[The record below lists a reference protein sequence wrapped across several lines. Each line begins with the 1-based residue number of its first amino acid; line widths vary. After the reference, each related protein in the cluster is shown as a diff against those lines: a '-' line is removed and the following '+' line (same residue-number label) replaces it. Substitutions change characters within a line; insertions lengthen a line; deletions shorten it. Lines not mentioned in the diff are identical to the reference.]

1 MYRREFL
8 FSAAAASL
16 AMARPFPVSGTPQVV
31 TPTPR
36 KGRIK
41 QGVTT
46 GVFARGTSLE
56 DACREAARLGIKGFD
71 LIGPADWPTLRKYGL
86 VPSMYPLG
94 PGGTIGDALNRTENH
109 ARLEASLRAAIDAS
123 AAAQVPNIITFSG
136 NRRGMEDRVGAD
148 NCVAFLNKIK
158 AQAEDKGVTICME
171 LLNSKVNHRDY
182 MFDHMSWG
190 VDVMKQVNS
199 PRVRIL
205 YDIYHAQIMDG
216 DIVRTINENIQWIAH
231 FHTGGNPGRHDIDE
245 TQELNYRFVVQSI
258 VDKGFTGFLTHE
270 YTPSPGND
278 PIAVLNKAIGI
289 CDV

>member
-1 MYRREFL
+1 VNRRDFL
-8 FSAAAASL
+8 FSATAASL
-16 AMARPFPVSGTPQVV
+16 ALALPPSGLALPQSV
-31 TPTPR
+31 TPVAR

-94 PGGTIGDALNRTENH
+94 PGGTIADALNRTENH
-109 ARLEASLRAAIDAS
+109 ARLEASLRAAIDES
-123 AAAQVPNIITFSG
+123 AAAQVPNVITFSG
-136 NRRGMEDRVGAD
+136 NRRGMDDRVGAD
-148 NCVAFLNKIK
+148 NCVQFLNKVK
-158 AQAEDKGVTICME
+158 AHAEDKGVTVCME

-190 VDVMKQVNS
+190 VEVMKRVNS
-199 PRVRIL
+199 PRIRIL

-216 DIVRTINENIQWIAH
+216 DIVRTINDNIQWIAH

-245 TQELNYRFVVQSI
+245 SQELNYRFIVQSI

-270 YTPSPGND
+270 YSPTAGHD
-278 PIAVLNKAIGI
+278 PIAVLGKAIEI

>member
-1 MYRREFL
+1 MNRRDFL
-8 FSAAAASL
+8 FSATAASL
-16 AMARPFPVSGTPQVV
+16 ALALPPSGLALPQSV
-31 TPTPR
+31 TPVAR

-94 PGGTIGDALNRTENH
+94 PGGTIADALNRTENH
-109 ARLEASLRAAIDAS
+109 ARLEASMRAAIDES
-123 AAAQVPNIITFSG
+123 AAAQVPNVITFSG
-136 NRRGMEDRVGAD
+136 NRRGMDDRVGAD
-148 NCVAFLNKIK
+148 NCVQFLNKVK
-158 AQAEDKGVTICME
+158 AHAEDKGVTICME

-190 VDVMKQVNS
+190 VEVTKRVNS
-199 PRVRIL
+199 PRIRIL

-216 DIVRTINENIQWIAH
+216 DIVRTINDNIQWIAH

-245 TQELNYRFVVQSI
+245 SQELNYRFIVQSI

-270 YTPSPGND
+270 YSPTAGHD
-278 PIAVLNKAIGI
+278 PIAVLGKAIEI